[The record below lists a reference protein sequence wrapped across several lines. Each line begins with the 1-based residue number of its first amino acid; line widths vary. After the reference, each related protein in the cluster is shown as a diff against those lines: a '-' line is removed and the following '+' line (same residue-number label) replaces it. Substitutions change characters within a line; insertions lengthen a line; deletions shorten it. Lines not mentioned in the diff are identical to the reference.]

1 MDTICRKHSTLFLFV
16 SLLAVAIWG
25 ALVEASRLSA
35 EQVPVRHLEGVT
47 LGFLV
52 LRSLNGEVLAYG
64 DLKQVANGDDG
75 LLVDDLQFRFKDG
88 SFYDEITKFT
98 QRGKFRLV
106 SDQVVQ
112 KGPSF
117 KQESESWIDAG
128 TGKITVR
135 IRDKGK
141 EKMTSKHIDV
151 PEDASNGLL
160 FVLLKNVD
168 PSAPQ
173 TTVSFVAAS
182 TTPRVVKWNI
192 LPGPEKT
199 IKVGLITHKTQQY
212 IVKTKIEGVAGAVA
226 PLIGKQPPDIHV
238 WLVKSEA
245 PTFVEFEGP
254 LSQDSPVWRIEV
266 TAPEPDSPKVK
277 ME

>member
-88 SFYDEITKFT
+88 SFYEEITKFT

-226 PLIGKQPPDIHV
+226 PLIGKQAPDIHV

-266 TAPEPDSPKVK
+266 TAPEPDSPKGK